1 MSSLRCIGL
10 NACRLP
16 PLSRSPQPPA
26 FHRNSPSVLLRK
38 GQEAFPSPLQLSR
51 HGAIIL
57 ILPSF
62 HLYLST
68 FIPDPLPSHF
78 LWQLPQL
85 FLFFL
90 ESPDS
95 HFPTRSFPLGFKCH
109 SEVSSGLRGL
119 SLLGL
124 PSASVFSLL
133 FLCQACCS
141 CWYLNA
147 RFSFSVSCLT
157 HHILLLCSR

>member
-1 MSSLRCIGL
+1 MSSLRYIGL

-16 PLSRSPQPPA
+16 QLSRPPRPPA

-38 GQEAFPSPLQLSR
+38 LQEEFPCPLQLSR

-62 HLYLST
+62 HLYLPT

-95 HFPTRSFPLGFKCH
+95 HFPTRSFPLGFKYH
-109 SEVSSGLRGL
+109 SEVSSDLRGL
-119 SLLGL
+119 S
-124 PSASVFSLL
+124 PSASMFSLL
-133 FLCQACCS
+133 FLWQACCS

-157 HHILLLCSR
+157 HHIQFLCSR